1 MLSGGYEA
9 VNPGSGSTPGVGL
22 TGIALVF
29 AFVVGLASIH
39 WLMRWLANHS
49 TFVFIYYRI
58 ALGVLLIV
66 LLSAGVLDAT
76 N

>member
-9 VNPGSGSTPGVGL
+9 VKKNTDGSPGAGLIGV
-22 TGIALVF
+22 AVVF

-39 WLMRWLANHS
+39 WLLRWLTKHG
-49 TFVFIYYRI
+49 TFVFIYYRV

-66 LLSAGVLDAT
+66 LLSTGVLHAT
-76 N
+76 K